1 MSDVQKRVVRAAE
14 RLLGNEALTD
24 ELKDPAA
31 RMLLEWGV
39 ENAKRIMEST
49 AGMDDATAEQT
60 TAPRLLANQELMRL
74 VNKWAAHLPEKD
86 KEQTN
91 AFLDEAWRKTS
102 ALYQINNPP
111 LNVYQREAFM
121 RQLESIETPAQAVDL
136 ARLFFTR

>member
-1 MSDVQKRVVRAAE
+1 MSNVQKRVVRAAE

-49 AGMDDATAEQT
+49 AGMDDVAAEQA
-60 TAPRLLANQELMRL
+60 TAPRLLANQDLMRL

-86 KEQTN
+86 KEQTS
-91 AFLDEAWRKTS
+91 AFLDKAWEKANT
-102 ALYQINNPP
+102 LYQIDAPS

-136 ARLFFTR
+136 VRLFFTR